1 MNEKY
6 TRIVQGIGT
15 WEDLRQFELNAKERN
30 LLTPEISASIQL
42 KALDL
47 SSKLVAEKTGL
58 DLDVLSPAETKIV
71 QAVSEYVG
79 VMKRQGKYPQRTFE
93 QLKNRGLIGAAEVA
107 VAKSKPTQ
115 GFQALVDADL
125 EDFSFEQ
132 IVLEHPEEFSARAK
146 WFSRRTLG
154 LTNGTETPPAEA
166 DGDTQSRTTALIQWL
181 KAEAAGNDGVIP
193 EFSNTDA
200 AEVMGFDD
208 MQRYGQVHGNIQS
221 RIDFACFLQSL
232 PPLGLAAE
240 APFAKAWGVPSGTDW
255 VFPVAAMQHAAKA
268 RAWTDTEF
276 NSILRSTELLPGQ
289 AHLSWKDAFATHESK
304 IRDWALGFQDLD
316 SGQDFAAAVGKV
328 VKRNPAWSRDELIL
342 ALDLYL
348 KHRLSPPAKDS
359 AEVNELSEFL
369 NRLGS
374 ALSREESATYRNS
387 NGVYMKMMNF
397 MGLDPQY
404 TTDGKVG
411 LTRGNKDEKVV
422 WNEYALDPVRL
433 ASVVAAIRMAV
444 NTHGNDHELAGPDEP
459 DIAEAE
465 EGRVLTRMHRY
476 RERSRKLV
484 DAAKAAAMKKYG
496 RLACEA
502 CGFEFKLAYGPLA
515 EGIIDVHHTKP
526 VHTLTEGDK
535 TKVEDLAL
543 LCANCHRVV
552 HSSRQWL
559 SVQKLRELIQV
570 K

>member
-6 TRIVQGIGT
+6 ASIIQGIGS
-15 WEDLRQFELNAKERN
+15 WEELRQFEINAKDRN
-30 LLTPEISASIQL
+30 LLTPEISASIQS
-42 KALDL
+42 KAVDL
-47 SSKLVAEKTGL
+47 SRKLVAEKTDL
-58 DLDVLSPAETKIV
+58 DLAVLSPAESKIV

-125 EDFSFEQ
+125 EGFSFEH
-132 IVLEHPEEFSARAK
+132 IVLEHPEEFSARAT

-154 LTNGTETPPAEA
+154 LPNETETPPAEA

-181 KAEAAGNDGVIP
+181 KAEAAGNEGVIP
-193 EFSNTDA
+193 AFSNVDA
-200 AEVMGFDD
+200 ALAMSFDD

-232 PPLGLAAE
+232 PPLGLAAD
-240 APFAKAWGVPSGTDW
+240 APFSKAWGLPSGSEW
-255 VFPVAAMQHAAKA
+255 AFPVVAMQQAAQA
-268 RAWTDTEF
+268 RIWTDAEF
-276 NSILRSTELLPGQ
+276 DSILRATEQLPGQ
-289 AHLSWKDAFATHESK
+289 AHLSWKEALATSESK
-304 IRDWALGFQDLD
+304 IRDWASSFQGTE
-316 SGQDFAAAVGKV
+316 SVSESTEGVGKPG
-328 VKRNPAWSRDELIL
+328 KRNPVWSRDELIL

-359 AEVNELSEFL
+359 TEVMELSEFL
-369 NRLGS
+369 NRLGT
-374 ALSREESATYRNS
+374 ALSRGESLTYRNA

-404 TTDGKVG
+404 TTDGRVG

-422 WNEYALDPVRL
+422 WNEYSLNPARL
-433 ASVVAAIRMAV
+433 SAVVAAIRMAV
-444 NTHGNDHELAGPDEP
+444 DAHVNDQELAGPDEL
-459 DIAEAE
+459 DIVEAE

-484 DAAKAAAMKKYG
+484 DSVKAIAMKKHG

-502 CGFEFKLAYGPLA
+502 CGFEFKLAYGLLA

-526 VHTLTEGDK
+526 VHTLIEGDK

-559 SVQKLRELIQV
+559 SVQQVRELIQA